1 MRYWINELWRL
12 GYMLFGLGAMG
23 GLLGTLFDAL
33 FAGLG
38 WGIAAGLGLYVFL
51 HLLHVRRLYV
61 WLLRHPREAP
71 PPGTGVWGDLFDR
84 LYSYQKAQSQLQQR
98 LRDIL
103 RRIQD
108 SCEAMRDSV
117 VMLDPRGDLDWWNSA
132 ASEML
137 GLKPD
142 HDRGRPITN
151 LLRDPRFIDY
161 FNAGDYAE
169 PLLIPSPLHH
179 SQMLQFQITLFGD
192 NERLVMARDVTRLH
206 QLEMMRRDFVA
217 NVSHEL
223 RTPLTVLAGYL
234 ETYAEHAGEL
244 PSRWQR
250 GFDQMQ
256 AQTTR
261 MQHLVDDLLLLS
273 RLEIDSAG
281 ADDLP
286 LDVGTLLKRILEDA
300 RELSAGR
307 QTLTLELE
315 ESRQLLGNAHELR
328 SAISN
333 LVFNAVRYTPEGSQ
347 ITLRWKTWHD
357 GSAIEV
363 EDDGDGFD
371 PVHIPRLTE
380 RFYRIDKGRST
391 ATGGTGLGLAIVK
404 HVLLRHGAKLDIAS
418 RPGRGARFRCA
429 FAGARLLPADAPS
442 ADAPSANGRPL
453 SDSAVPEMPPR
464 NV

>member
-23 GLLGTLFDAL
+23 TLLGELFGAL

-38 WGIAAGLGLYVFL
+38 WGLAAGLGLYVFL
-51 HLLHVRRLYV
+51 HLRHVRLLYV

-84 LYSYQKAQSQLQQR
+84 LYTYQKAQSQMQRR

-117 VMLDPRGDLDWWNSA
+117 VMLDPRGDLEWWNSA
-132 ASEML
+132 ASDML
-137 GLKPD
+137 GLQPD
-142 HDRGRPITN
+142 HDRGQPITN

-161 FNAGDYAE
+161 FEARDYRE
-169 PLLIPSPLHH
+169 PLLIPSPIDAAHT
-179 SQMLQFQITLFGD
+179 LQFHITLFGD
-192 NERLVMARDVTRLH
+192 DERLLMVRDVTRLH

-234 ETYAEHAGEL
+234 ETYSDHADQL
-244 PSRWQR
+244 PTRWQR
-250 GFDQMQ
+250 GFSQMQ

-261 MQHLVDDLLLLS
+261 MQNLVEDLLLLS
-273 RLEIDSAG
+273 RLEIDSP
-281 ADDLP
+281 DNDRDT
-286 LDVGTLLKRILEDA
+286 LDIRALLDSVLDDA
-300 RELSAGR
+300 RGLSAGR
-307 QTLTLELE
+307 QQLALQVDEP
-315 ESRQLLGNAHELR
+315 RQLLGNTKEIR
-328 SAISN
+328 SAVSN
-333 LVFNAVRYTPEGSQ
+333 LVFNAVRYTPDGSC
-347 ITLRWKTWHD
+347 ITLRWKPWHD
-357 GSAIEV
+357 GAAIEV
-363 EDDGDGFD
+363 EDDGEGFD

-380 RFYRIDKGRST
+380 RFYRVDKGRSA

-404 HVLLRHGAKLDIAS
+404 HVLLRHDAQLEIVS
-418 RPGRGARFRCA
+418 RPGMGARFRCVFPA
-429 FAGARLLPADAPS
+429 TRLVEGDEGNTLATSALP
-442 ADAPSANGRPL
+442 
-453 SDSAVPEMPPR
+453 
-464 NV
+464 

>member
-23 GLLGTLFDAL
+23 LLLGTLFDAL

-117 VMLDPRGDLDWWNSA
+117 VMLDSHGDLDWWNSA

-142 HDRGRPITN
+142 HDRGRPLTN

-161 FNAGDYAE
+161 FNARDYAE
-169 PLLIPSPLHH
+169 PLLIPSPVHH
-179 SQMLQFQITLFGD
+179 AQMLQFQVTLFGD
-192 NERLVMARDVTRLH
+192 DERLVMARDVTRLH

-234 ETYAEHAGEL
+234 ETYTEHAGEL

-250 GFDQMQ
+250 GFTQMQ

-273 RLEIDSAG
+273 RLEIDSPDD
-281 ADDLP
+281 ADDT
-286 LDVGTLLKRILEDA
+286 LDVGVLLARIIDDA
-300 RELSAGR
+300 RELSAGQ
-307 QTLTLELE
+307 QTLELQLE
-315 ESRQLLGNAHELR
+315 ESRRLLANTHEIR
-328 SAISN
+328 SAVSN
-333 LVFNAVRYTPEGSQ
+333 LVFNAVRYTPEGSH
-347 ITLRWKTWHD
+347 IILRWKPWHD
-357 GSAIEV
+357 GGAVEV
-363 EDDGDGFD
+363 EDDGEGFD
-371 PVHIPRLTE
+371 PIHIPRLTE

-404 HVLLRHGAKLDIAS
+404 HVLLRHDARLDIVS
-418 RPGRGARFRCA
+418 RPGKGARFRCA
-429 FAGARLLPADAPS
+429 FPESRLVSAATADATVS
-442 ADAPSANGRPL
+442 TD
-453 SDSAVPEMPPR
+453 
-464 NV
+464 